1 MNSGDGDNNFPL
13 FNNEFSPSSSSEN
26 KPNCSPPKEPQKLI
40 ERDLDSY
47 PAHLKEEA
55 IKRFRLLAFIN
66 KNLNGGWTP
75 KNLNPL
81 IQQHFEETG
90 QSDPPKSRVVC
101 NWRKSYELSG
111 GKITALVPKH
121 HRKGNYG
128 LKNTGDGAIF
138 HDALERFLNARR
150 PSMTTAYE
158 YYKDQVLLM
167 NEGLVEGKIKPLS
180 YSGFN
185 KRIKQL
191 PPYQVAVARHGKFMA
206 DQWYGYFSTHKPPT
220 RILEKVEIDH
230 TPLDLILID
239 DELFVPFGRPYLT
252 LLIDVFSS
260 CIVGFHLGYKAPS
273 YDSVSKA
280 IIHATKPK
288 DYLDSIASDFQHDW
302 PCCGKIETLVVDNGA
317 EFWSESLEQACLE
330 SGINIQ
336 FNPVRKPWLKPFI
349 ERLFGT
355 INKKFLDPFPGKT
368 FSNVLEKEEYSP
380 EKDAVIRFSTFIELF
395 HRWIVDVYHQD
406 ADSRKSRIPAKL
418 WQQGYEDYPPLA
430 MSQEDIDKL
439 TVVMGVKWQPT
450 LTRLGFKIKHLR
462 YDSPALSE
470 YRKRYP
476 QTESSRKKLVKID
489 PDDISRIFVYLEE
502 LEGYLEVPCEDPI
515 GYTKNLSWHHHQVLS
530 NAHHKFIEGNI
541 DVLSLAKARQAI
553 HQRVLQDQEEFGLLA
568 SKKKRKTGQRK
579 LAEFSGV
586 EQGGNSTVALPS
598 QAAKKDARDK
608 GDKGLLDDWDDMIS
622 NLDGY

>member
-1 MNSGDGDNNFPL
+1 MNSSDCDNSLPL
-13 FNNEFSPSSSSEN
+13 FSNEFSPSSSSEN
-26 KPNCSPPKEPQKLI
+26 RPNSSPSKEPQKLI

-101 NWRKSYELSG
+101 DWRKSYELSG

-121 HRKGNYG
+121 HRKGNYE

-158 YYKDQVLLM
+158 YYKDQVLLN
-167 NEGLVEGKIKPLS
+167 NEGVVEGTIKPLS
-180 YSGFN
+180 YSGFK

-206 DQWYGYFSTHKPPT
+206 DQWYGHFSAHKPPT

-239 DELFVPFGRPYLT
+239 DELLVPLGRPYLT
-252 LLIDVFSS
+252 LLVDVFSS
-260 CIVGFHLGYKAPS
+260 CIVGFHLGYRAPS

-288 DYLDSIASDFQHDW
+288 DYLDNIASDFQNDW
-302 PCCGKIETLVVDNGA
+302 PCSGKIETLVVDNGA

-368 FSNVLEKEEYSP
+368 FSNVLEKEEYNP

-395 HRWIVDVYHQD
+395 HRWIIDVYHQD
-406 ADSRKSRIPAKL
+406 SDSRHSRIPAKL
-418 WQQGYEDYPPLA
+418 WQQGYDDFPPLA
-430 MSQEDIDKL
+430 MTQEDIDKL

-462 YDSPALSE
+462 YDSPDLSE

-515 GYTKNLSWHHHQVLS
+515 GYTKNLSWHHHQVIS
-530 NAHHKFIEGNI
+530 HAHHKFIEGSV

-553 HQRVLQDQEEFGLLA
+553 HQRVLQDQETFQLIP
-568 SKKKRKTGQRK
+568 SKKKRMKGQRK

-586 EQGGNSTVALPS
+586 GSEGKASVALPNPEKADAS
-598 QAAKKDARDK
+598 QKEK
-608 GDKGLLDDWDDMIS
+608 GQTLFDNWDDMIS
-622 NLDGY
+622 DLDGY

>member
-1 MNSGDGDNNFPL
+1 MISDSGENGISL
-13 FNNEFSPSSSSEN
+13 FDNEFSITSDKTEEQPAQQQQEA
-26 KPNCSPPKEPQKLI
+26 KLV

-47 PAHLKEEA
+47 PAPLKEEA
-55 IKRFRLLAFIN
+55 LKRFRLLAFIRRE
-66 KNLNGGWTP
+66 LQGGWTP

-81 IQQHFEETG
+81 IQQYFERTG
-90 QSDPPKSRVVC
+90 HAEPPSSRTVC
-101 NWRKSYELSG
+101 NWWKSYEVAG

-121 HRKGNYG
+121 HRKGNYE
-128 LKNTGDGAIF
+128 LKNADDGAIF

-158 YYKDQVLLM
+158 YYKDQVLLN
-167 NEGLVEGKIKPLS
+167 NEGVVEGTIKPLS
-180 YSGFN
+180 YSGFK

-206 DQWYGYFSTHKPPT
+206 DQWYGHFSAHKPPT

-239 DELFVPFGRPYLT
+239 DELLVPLGRPYLT
-252 LLIDVFSS
+252 LLVDVFSS
-260 CIVGFHLGYKAPS
+260 CIVGFHLGYRAPS

-288 DYLDSIASDFQHDW
+288 DYLDTIASDFQNDW
-302 PCCGKIETLVVDNGA
+302 PCSGKIETLVVDNGA

-368 FSNVLEKEEYSP
+368 FSNVLEKEEYNP

-395 HRWIVDVYHQD
+395 HRWIIDVYHQD
-406 ADSRKSRIPAKL
+406 SDSRQSRIPAKL
-418 WQQGYEDYPPLA
+418 WQQGYDDFPPLA
-430 MSQEDIDKL
+430 MTQEDIDKL

-462 YDSPALSE
+462 YDSPDLSE

-476 QTESSRKKLVKID
+476 QTDSSRKKLVKID

-515 GYTKNLSWHHHQVLS
+515 GYTKNLSWHHHQVIS
-530 NAHHKFIEGNI
+530 HAHHKFIEGSV

-553 HQRVLQDQEEFGLLA
+553 HQRVLQDQEAFQLIP
-568 SKKKRKTGQRK
+568 SKKKRMKGQRK

-586 EQGGNSTVALPS
+586 GSEGKASVALPNPEKADAS
-598 QAAKKDARDK
+598 QKEKDQTLFDN
-608 GDKGLLDDWDDMIS
+608 WDDMIS
-622 NLDGY
+622 DLDGY

>member
-1 MNSGDGDNNFPL
+1 MISDSGENGISL
-13 FNNEFSPSSSSEN
+13 FDNEFSITSDKTEEQPAQQQQEA
-26 KPNCSPPKEPQKLI
+26 KLV

-47 PAHLKEEA
+47 PAPLKEEA
-55 IKRFRLLAFIN
+55 LKRFRLLAFIRRE
-66 KNLNGGWTP
+66 LQGGWTP

-81 IQQHFEETG
+81 IQQYFERTG
-90 QSDPPKSRVVC
+90 HAEPPSSRTVC
-101 NWRKSYELSG
+101 NWWKSYEVAG

-121 HRKGNYG
+121 HRKGNYE
-128 LKNTGDGAIF
+128 LKNADDGAIF

-158 YYKDQVLLM
+158 YYKDQVLLN
-167 NEGLVEGKIKPLS
+167 NEGVVEGTIKPLS
-180 YSGFN
+180 YSGFK

-206 DQWYGYFSTHKPPT
+206 DQWYGHFSAHKPPT

-239 DELFVPFGRPYLT
+239 DELLVPLGRPYLT
-252 LLIDVFSS
+252 LLVDVFSS
-260 CIVGFHLGYKAPS
+260 CIVGFHLGYRAPS

-288 DYLDSIASDFQHDW
+288 DYLDTIASDFQNDW
-302 PCCGKIETLVVDNGA
+302 PCSGKIETLVVDNGA

-368 FSNVLEKEEYSP
+368 FSNVLEKEEYNP

-395 HRWIVDVYHQD
+395 HRWIIDVYHQD
-406 ADSRKSRIPAKL
+406 SDSRHSRIPAKL
-418 WQQGYEDYPPLA
+418 WQQGYDDFPPLA
-430 MSQEDIDKL
+430 MTQEDIDKL

-462 YDSPALSE
+462 YDSPDLSE

-476 QTESSRKKLVKID
+476 QTDRSRKKLVKID

-515 GYTKNLSWHHHQVLS
+515 GYTKNLSWHHHQVIS
-530 NAHHKFIEGNI
+530 HAHHKFIEGSVDI
-541 DVLSLAKARQAI
+541 LSLAKARQAI
-553 HQRVLQDQEEFGLLA
+553 HQRVLQDQEAFQLIP
-568 SKKKRKTGQRK
+568 SKKKRMKGQRK

-586 EQGGNSTVALPS
+586 GSEGKASVALPNPEKADAS
-598 QAAKKDARDK
+598 QKEKDQTLFDN
-608 GDKGLLDDWDDMIS
+608 WDDMIS
-622 NLDGY
+622 DLDGY

>member
-1 MNSGDGDNNFPL
+1 MPNN
-13 FNNEFSPSSSSEN
+13 
-26 KPNCSPPKEPQKLI
+26 SPPKELQKLI

-47 PAHLKEEA
+47 PLHLKEEA
-55 IKRFRLLAFIN
+55 IRRFRLLAFIN
-66 KNLNGGWTP
+66 KNLEGGWTP

-81 IQQHFEETG
+81 VQQHYEETG
-90 QSDPPKSRVVC
+90 QSNPPTSRSVC
-101 NWRKSYELSG
+101 NWWKKYELAE

-121 HRKGNYG
+121 HRKGNYET
-128 LKNTGDGAIF
+128 KNTDDSAIF

-150 PSMTTAYE
+150 PSITTAYE
-158 YYKDQVLLM
+158 YYKDRVLLS
-167 NEGLVEGKIKPLS
+167 NERVVKGQIEPLS

-191 PPYQVAVARHGKFMA
+191 PPYQVAIARHGKFMA
-206 DQWYGYFSTHKPPT
+206 DQWYGYFSSHKPPT

-239 DELFVPFGRPYLT
+239 DELLVPLGRPYLT
-252 LLIDVFSS
+252 LLVDVFSS
-260 CIVGFHLGYKAPS
+260 CIVGFHLGYRAPS

-288 DYLDSIASDFQHDW
+288 DDLDTIASDFQNDW
-302 PCCGKIETLVVDNGA
+302 PCSGKIETLVVDNGA

-368 FSNVLEKEEYSP
+368 FSNVLEKEEYNP

-430 MSQEDIDKL
+430 MSQDDIDKL

-462 YDSPALSE
+462 YDSPDLSE

-476 QTESSRKKLVKID
+476 QTDNSRKKLVKID

-515 GYTKNLSWHHHQVLS
+515 GYTKNLSWHHHQVIS
-530 NAHHKFIEGNI
+530 HAHHKFIEGSV

-553 HQRVLQDQEEFGLLA
+553 HQRVLQDQEAFQLIP
-568 SKKKRKTGQRK
+568 SQKKRMKGQRK

-586 EQGGNSTVALPS
+586 GSEGKASVALPNPEKADAS
-598 QAAKKDARDK
+598 QKDKDQT
-608 GDKGLLDDWDDMIS
+608 LLDNWDDMIS
-622 NLDGY
+622 DLDGY